1 MNFRRQKRIVSV
13 IAAIALIMANTS
25 ANAAPMPTKA
35 AKSTKVA
42 KLAKL
47 KTAKVVR
54 VGFFANVT
62 HAPAMI
68 AQERNLFQKYLT
80 PEGTSIEFVAFNA
93 GPAAIEAMK
102 GGAIDVTYIGPSPS
116 INGYASTKGSLLRVV
131 SGSTSGGAE
140 FVVKPSINTVED
152 LKGKKIATPQLGNTQ
167 DVAVRAWF
175 KEQGLLT
182 SITGGGDVT
191 IIPTENAQSLVLFQR
206 GDIDGA
212 WLPEPWSSRLVIE
225 AGAKVFLNEKTLWPK
240 GQFVTTQI
248 ITSTDFLRKY
258 PGTVRSVIR
267 GHLDA
272 IALASKNPLQSQDD
286 VQKQIEKWTG
296 KRLADAVMTRA
307 WNNLTFT
314 ADPIASSLSKN
325 ADDAVEVGLLTMLG
339 SRGLSDIYN
348 LRLLNSLLAFNK
360 AKKVSAQGLG
370 LD

>member
-1 MNFRRQKRIVSV
+1 MDFRRRNLIVCV
-13 IAAIALIMANTS
+13 IAVIALVMSHSS
-25 ANAAPMPTKA
+25 ADAVP
-35 AKSTKVA
+35 

-54 VGFFANVT
+54 VGFFTNVT

-68 AQERNLFQKYLT
+68 AQERNLFQKHLKAD
-80 PEGTSIEFVAFNA
+80 GTIIEFVAFNA

-102 GGAIDVTYIGPSPS
+102 GGAIDITYIGPSPS
-116 INGYASTKGSLLRVV
+116 INGFASTKGSLLRVV

-140 FVVKPSINTVED
+140 FVVNPSISTVED
-152 LKGKKIATPQLGNTQ
+152 LKGKKFATPQLGNTQ
-167 DVAVRAWF
+167 DVAIRAWL
-175 KEQGLLT
+175 KGKGLST
-182 SITGGGDVT
+182 SVTGAGDVT

-225 AGAKVFLNEKTLWPK
+225 AGAKVFLNERTLWPK

-248 ITSTDFLRKY
+248 IASTDFLKKY

-272 IALASKNPLQSQDD
+272 IVLANKNPLQSQDD

-296 KRLADAVMTRA
+296 KRLPDAVMTRS
-307 WNNLTFT
+307 WSNLTFT
-314 ADPIASSLSKN
+314 ADPISNSLSKS
-325 ADDAVEVGLLTMLG
+325 ADDAVQIGLLTTLG
-339 SRGLSDIYN
+339 SRGLSGIYD
-348 LRLLNSLLAFNK
+348 LRLLNSLLTFKK

-370 LD
+370 LQ